1 MGGCNS
7 LGLLKSFLSYASPLS
22 GANSL
27 HFHILNSSL
36 LTVQSG
42 CSLMAVRLQ
51 VLFSFLSALR
61 AQKSTF
67 GGPELLMAGTS
78 LFTDMVGTHYFSVGT
93 FFFGLQII
101 MYKRGRAVWMNRAIE
116 SVLELGT
123 DDICHSSPRQGWSA
137 LLARPAGVYFFLSII
152 SKLHNWPKGSNWRL
166 IKTSLPGHTGESLYA
181 HGCYDFVTLLVEFK
195 DV

>member
-27 HFHILNSSL
+27 HFHILNSLL

-67 GGPELLMAGTS
+67 GGPELLMAVTS

-93 FFFGLQII
+93 SQNF
-101 MYKRGRAVWMNRAIE
+101 W
-116 SVLELGT
+116 
-123 DDICHSSPRQGWSA
+123 
-137 LLARPAGVYFFLSII
+137 
-152 SKLHNWPKGSNWRL
+152 
-166 IKTSLPGHTGESLYA
+166 
-181 HGCYDFVTLLVEFK
+181 
-195 DV
+195 